1 MINSAVN
8 SLKPVKPNLTLTPKV
23 ASFIYLF
30 FYLTASSGVKFLAV
44 AGHFI
49 STKAELSSKIA

>member
-23 ASFIYLF
+23 ASFIF
-30 FYLTASSGVKFLAV
+30 IFYLTASSGVKFLAV